1 MSAFRGTALGWTVAL
16 AAVLLMGVANT
27 ARAIGLGEARVD
39 SYLNQPLDLRI
50 RLLDASETELD
61 SLTVGPATPADYQRL
76 GVGSSALALD
86 LAFEVDRS
94 VSPAVIRITSSR
106 PVADPIVQLL
116 VDARW
121 SSGRMLREYT
131 LFLDPPTLDIAP
143 PPAPARSEPR
153 QSAPARPS
161 TERPARQALQERAE
175 SAAPRPSARA
185 AQTRDGGQRMV
196 RSGDTLWSI
205 ARANLPAGEV
215 SMNQMMVAIVELNP
229 QAFRNGN
236 IHQML
241 RGSRLELPDAA
252 QAQAVDR
259 ARAAATV
266 QAQNRAFNRRL
277 AGDVPVVSD
286 AARGADESIDRP
298 STPDPAPSADPATAA
313 REPEPEARL
322 ELVPSTEESTG
333 SGLEEDG
340 AEVDRLRQQLARTEE
355 ELFAARLESEEF
367 RSRLT
372 DLEALVEENPNG
384 VGIGD
389 AELAGLE
396 QTLRAARLAASEDAD
411 PALREEVTAQLD
423 GYLAQFESA
432 ADVAAST
439 MDEPLADAPDPVDEQ
454 PVTQEPVAEEPV
466 AEEPVVTQVGGSDRA
481 WWSGPLVLPLAGL
494 IVLVILI
501 AAVGLALR
509 RRRREADAESAAVV
523 GVEPD
528 KRKEPTAVAAAEGDP
543 VDRARNS
550 LAAAP
555 GDLAAHLALLQALAS
570 DDDPARFSDALEDM
584 FEHVETG
591 AEPSWREALE
601 LAGRVVP
608 GHVLVK
614 GSADWMSSAEGADAA
629 PLDELDEES
638 EVGDL
643 MSRLES
649 EPDEE
654 TDDRDWIDE
663 PETTASEPADDAL
676 PGLHDDEDERDP
688 LVLGGLDE
696 DESVAAETGTEELTA
711 PRPDVPD
718 EEDAA
723 GWMDDDLVGDG
734 EADDA
739 VQRAGDATDAAP
751 EPPSAG
757 AEDEDE
763 DEDDRLVMDWTE
775 SSDDELTSSAAAN
788 GDAGTGVDIFA
799 PSDDD
804 VDVKLDLARAYLS
817 WNSTDSAKTLLE
829 EVVREG
835 NDEQKE
841 QAQKL
846 LDDL

>member
-1 MSAFRGTALGWTVAL
+1 MSAFRGTALGWIVAL
-16 AAVLLMGVANT
+16 AAVLLMGVPNT

-39 SYLNQPLDLRI
+39 SYLNQPLDIRI

-106 PVADPIVQLL
+106 SVADPILQLL

-143 PPAPARSEPR
+143 PPAPARSETRP
-153 QSAPARPS
+153 SAPAQPP
-161 TERPARQALQERAE
+161 TERPVRQAPRDRAE
-175 SAAPRPSARA
+175 PAATRPA
-185 AQTRDGGQRMV
+185 AQAARTRDGGQRMV

-205 ARANLPAGEV
+205 ARANLPAGDV

-252 QAQAVDR
+252 QAQAIDR

-286 AARGADESIDRP
+286 AARGADEATDTP
-298 STPDPAPSADPATAA
+298 STPDPAPSADAATAA

-367 RSRLT
+367 RSRLS
-372 DLEALVEENPNG
+372 DLEAMVEQNPNG
-384 VGIGD
+384 MGIAD

-432 ADVAAST
+432 ADAAAST
-439 MDEPLADAPDPVDEQ
+439 MDEPLVDAPDPVDEE
-454 PVTQEPVAEEPV
+454 PVTQQPVAEEPV
-466 AEEPVVTQVGGSDRA
+466 AEEPVVTQVGGADRA

-494 IVLVILI
+494 IVLVIL
-501 AAVGLALR
+501 LR
-509 RRRREADAESAAVV
+509 RSACYCGADGAKPTPSSRRWWASSRTS
-523 GVEPD
+523 GRNRRPWPPP
-528 KRKEPTAVAAAEGDP
+528 PTATRSIVRAAAWP
-543 VDRARNS
+543 LPRATWPRTWRCCRRWPARTIPRGSPTRWKTCSNTS
-550 LAAAP
+550 RPAPSRPGVRRWSWPGGWFRAMSWSRAAP
-555 GDLAAHLALLQALAS
+555 TGC
-570 DDDPARFSDALEDM
+570 PAPRTLTS
-584 FEHVETG
+584 
-591 AEPSWREALE
+591 PR
-601 LAGRVVP
+601 
-608 GHVLVK
+608 
-614 GSADWMSSAEGADAA
+614 WMSSTRRA
-629 PLDELDEES
+629 
-638 EVGDL
+638 
-643 MSRLES
+643 R
-649 EPDEE
+649 
-654 TDDRDWIDE
+654 
-663 PETTASEPADDAL
+663 
-676 PGLHDDEDERDP
+676 
-688 LVLGGLDE
+688 
-696 DESVAAETGTEELTA
+696 SVT
-711 PRPDVPD
+711 
-718 EEDAA
+718 
-723 GWMDDDLVGDG
+723 
-734 EADDA
+734 
-739 VQRAGDATDAAP
+739 
-751 EPPSAG
+751 
-757 AEDEDE
+757 
-763 DEDDRLVMDWTE
+763 
-775 SSDDELTSSAAAN
+775 
-788 GDAGTGVDIFA
+788 
-799 PSDDD
+799 
-804 VDVKLDLARAYLS
+804 
-817 WNSTDSAKTLLE
+817 
-829 EVVREG
+829 
-835 NDEQKE
+835 
-841 QAQKL
+841 
-846 LDDL
+846 